1 MGSSDTIQAFTFA
14 FFSAVFNGSF
24 AACAKLTP
32 IPVDPVLFTFYNSIG
47 VLLSSLFT
55 LPFLL
60 NTTFPFS
67 FMGIIAGSLYIISI
81 MFSFATVELIGLS
94 VGQGVWGGAAILVSF
109 LCGVM
114 IFGNS
119 VESVMIAFLSLLLL
133 FTGIFG
139 IAMNHTV
146 ADLLFSRTNNN
157 RAGQYEVIEDNLE
170 GEEKE
175 ASFGNTQKNTTR
187 TTTAMKNK
195 FVAGIAC
202 ALMVGLF
209 GGAILVP
216 MSFTSN
222 EATQGL
228 AFVPSFGLG
237 SFLCSLI
244 ITPLYFTIFKKEEEE
259 PHNTTRS
266 FPSSSFMNNNITLL
280 LKNVGLGILSGIL
293 WNLGNI
299 CSICAIPRIGYATAY
314 PIMQCSLFFGGLL
327 GIFFFRE
334 VQDRQDISVFFMSA
348 VILFAGAILLS
359 MNTHV

>member
-60 NTTFPFS
+60 NATFPFS

-109 LCGVM
+109 LCGVL
-114 IFGNS
+114 ILGNS
-119 VESVMIAFLSLLLL
+119 VESVMIAFLSLFLL

-146 ADLLFSRTNNN
+146 ADSLFSRTNN

-170 GEEKE
+170 GEGVG
-175 ASFGNTQKNTTR
+175 SFGNTQQTATT

-195 FVAGIAC
+195 FMAGIAC

-209 GGAILVP
+209 GGSILVP
-216 MSFTSN
+216 MSFTSS
-222 EATQGL
+222 EATRGL

-244 ITPLYFTIFKKEEEE
+244 ITPLYFRIFKKEEE

-266 FPSSSFMNNNITLL
+266 FPSSSFTNNNISLL

-327 GIFFFRE
+327 GIFFFKE

-359 MNTHV
+359 VNTHI